1 MSYNKEKT
9 LEDAKR
15 LIKEKKLF
23 FVEDIVALLPMS
35 KTTFYDFFK
44 VDSDELNTLKGL
56 LEHNRVEIKSSMRSK
71 WYKSEN
77 ATLQVA
83 LMKIIATDEEAH
95 RLSGTKQEIKTA
107 NTHKSLDVQIIST
120 GIPLAG
126 SEKEILD

>member
-1 MSYNKEKT
+1 MYNKEKT
-9 LEDAKR
+9 LEDAKA

-44 VDSDELNTLKGL
+44 VDSDELNTIKGL

-71 WYKSEN
+71 WYKSES

-95 RLSGTKQEIKTA
+95 RLSGTKQEIKTE
-107 NTHKSLDVQIIST
+107 NTHKSLDINIIDT
-120 GIPLAG
+120 GVPLA
-126 SEKEILD
+126 SNEKDIVD

>member
-15 LIKEKKLF
+15 LIKEKRLF

-35 KTTFYDFFK
+35 KTTFYEFFK

-71 WYKSEN
+71 WYQSES

-95 RLSGTKQEIKTA
+95 RLSGTKQEIKTE

-120 GIPLAG
+120 GVPLAG
-126 SEKEILD
+126 SEKDILD